1 MKIKYNQLK
10 ITKMKKVMSFLGAA
24 LFVAAMTVSCGNN
37 NTETVDSTELEATEE
52 VVEENA
58 AAVEA
63 STEADADAAML
74 AAAQQAAEEICNC
87 ASADKTKI
95 AACMKQILATSY
107 QAYQNNDK
115 FVNAVKEG
123 VGQCAM
129 NKAKEKAAQEVN
141 KAVDKAAEKAAD
153 ELSKKLKF

>member
-1 MKIKYNQLK
+1 
-10 ITKMKKVMSFLGAA
+10 MKKVLSFVGCA

-37 NTETVDSTELEATEE
+37 NTEATDTIDST
-52 VVEENA
+52 
-58 AAVEA
+58 AVEA
-63 STEADADAAML
+63 AEEHPAEAVEAATECDADAAMM
-74 AAAQQAAEEICNC
+74 AAAQKAAEEICNC

-123 VGQCAM
+123 VGECAM
-129 NKAKEKAAQEVN
+129 NKAKAKVAEEAN

-153 ELSKKLKF
+153 ELSKKIKF

>member
-1 MKIKYNQLK
+1 
-10 ITKMKKVMSFLGAA
+10 MKKVLSFVGCA

-37 NTETVDSTELEATEE
+37 NTEATDTIDST
-52 VVEENA
+52 
-58 AAVEA
+58 AVEA
-63 STEADADAAML
+63 AEEQPAEAVEAATECDADAAMM

-95 AACMKQILATSY
+95 AACMKQIIATSY
-107 QAYQNNDK
+107 QAYQDNDA

-129 NKAKEKAAQEVN
+129 DKAKAKAAAEVN

-153 ELSKKLKF
+153 ELSKKIKL

>member
-1 MKIKYNQLK
+1 M
-10 ITKMKKVMSFLGAA
+10 KMKKVLSFVGVA

-37 NTETVDSTELEATEE
+37 NNEAVDS
-52 VVEENA
+52 
-58 AAVEA
+58 
-63 STEADADAAML
+63 DAML

-87 ASADKTKI
+87 ASADQSKI
-95 AACMKQILATSY
+95 AACMKQIIATSY
-107 QAYQNNDK
+107 QAYQDNDA

-129 NKAKEKAAQEVN
+129 DKAKAKAAAEVN

-153 ELSKKLKF
+153 ELSKKIKL

>member
-1 MKIKYNQLK
+1 
-10 ITKMKKVMSFLGAA
+10 MKKVMSIFGAA
-24 LFVAAMTVSCGNN
+24 LFVAAMTVSCGSN
-37 NTETVDSTELEATEE
+37 NTEAVDSTELEATEE
-52 VVEENA
+52 VVEDQP

-63 STEADADAAML
+63 ATEADADAAMM

-95 AACMKQILATSY
+95 KNCMKQILSTSY

-115 FVNAVKEG
+115 FVKAVEEG
-123 VGQCAM
+123 VGQCAV

-141 KAVDKAAEKAAD
+141 KAVDKAADKAAE
-153 ELSKKLKF
+153 ELSKKIKF

>member
-1 MKIKYNQLK
+1 
-10 ITKMKKVMSFLGAA
+10 MKKVMSFIGCA

-37 NTETVDSTELEATEE
+37 NTEATDTIDST
-52 VVEENA
+52 
-58 AAVEA
+58 AVEA
-63 STEADADAAML
+63 TCCEEHTEAVEAATEADADAEMM
-74 AAAQQAAEEICNC
+74 AAAQKAAEEICNC

-123 VGQCAM
+123 VGECAM
-129 NKAKEKAAQEVN
+129 NKAKEKVAEEAN
-141 KAVDKAAEKAAD
+141 KAVDKAADKAAE
-153 ELSKKLKF
+153 ELSKRIKL

>member
-1 MKIKYNQLK
+1 
-10 ITKMKKVMSFLGAA
+10 MKKVLSFLGAA

-37 NTETVDSTELEATEE
+37 NTEATDTIDST
-52 VVEENA
+52 
-58 AAVEA
+58 AVEA
-63 STEADADAAML
+63 AEEQPAEAVEAATECDADAAMM

-115 FVNAVKEG
+115 FVKAVEQG
-123 VGQCAM
+123 VGECAM
-129 NKAKEKAAQEVN
+129 NKAKAKVAEEAN
-141 KAVDKAAEKAAD
+141 KAVDKAAEKAA
-153 ELSKKLKF
+153 EEISKKIKF

>member
-1 MKIKYNQLK
+1 
-10 ITKMKKVMSFLGAA
+10 MKKVMSFLGAA

-37 NTETVDSTELEATEE
+37 NTEATDSVLDSTVDAACC
-52 VVEENA
+52 EENA
-58 AAVEA
+58 QAVEA
-63 STEADADAAML
+63 ATEADADAAML

-107 QAYQNNDK
+107 QAYQNNEK
-115 FVNAVKEG
+115 FVKAVEQG
-123 VGQCAM
+123 VGECAM

-153 ELSKKLKF
+153 ELSKKIKF

>member
-1 MKIKYNQLK
+1 
-10 ITKMKKVMSFLGAA
+10 MKKVLSFVGCA

-37 NTETVDSTELEATEE
+37 NTEATDTIDST
-52 VVEENA
+52 
-58 AAVEA
+58 AVEA
-63 STEADADAAML
+63 AEEQPAEAVEAATECDADAAMM

-95 AACMKQILATSY
+95 AACMKQIIATSY

-115 FVNAVKEG
+115 FVKAVEQG
-123 VGQCAM
+123 VGECAM
-129 NKAKEKAAQEVN
+129 NKAKAKVAEEAN

-153 ELSKKLKF
+153 ELSKKIKF

>member
-1 MKIKYNQLK
+1 
-10 ITKMKKVMSFLGAA
+10 MKKVLSFVGCA

-37 NTETVDSTELEATEE
+37 NTEATDTIDST
-52 VVEENA
+52 
-58 AAVEA
+58 AVEA
-63 STEADADAAML
+63 AEEQPAEAVEAATECDADAAMM

-95 AACMKQILATSY
+95 DACMKQIIATSY

-115 FVNAVKEG
+115 FVKAVEQG
-123 VGQCAM
+123 VGECAM
-129 NKAKEKAAQEVN
+129 NKAKAKVAEEAN

-153 ELSKKLKF
+153 ELSKKIKF

>member
-1 MKIKYNQLK
+1 
-10 ITKMKKVMSFLGAA
+10 MKKVLSFVGCA

-37 NTETVDSTELEATEE
+37 NTEATDTIDST
-52 VVEENA
+52 
-58 AAVEA
+58 AVEA
-63 STEADADAAML
+63 AEEQPAEAVEATTECDADAAMM

-95 AACMKQILATSY
+95 AACMKQIIATSY

-115 FVNAVKEG
+115 FVKAVEQG
-123 VGQCAM
+123 VGECAM
-129 NKAKEKAAQEVN
+129 NKAKAKVAEEAN

-153 ELSKKLKF
+153 ELSKKIKF

>member
-1 MKIKYNQLK
+1 M
-10 ITKMKKVMSFLGAA
+10 KMKKVLSFVGAA

-37 NTETVDSTELEATEE
+37 NNEAVDSTEEE

-58 AAVEA
+58 QPVEVAAE
-63 STEADADAAML
+63 SDAML

-87 ASADKTKI
+87 ASADQSKI
-95 AACMKQILATSY
+95 AACMKQIIATSY
-107 QAYQNNDK
+107 QAYQDNDA

-129 NKAKEKAAQEVN
+129 DKAKAKAAAEVN

-153 ELSKKLKF
+153 ELSKKIKL

>member
-1 MKIKYNQLK
+1 
-10 ITKMKKVMSFLGAA
+10 MKKVLSFVGAA

-37 NTETVDSTELEATEE
+37 NTEATDTIDSTA
-52 VVEENA
+52 VEEA
-58 AAVEA
+58 ACCEENQAVEA
-63 STEADADAAML
+63 ATECDADAAMM

-95 AACMKQILATSY
+95 AACMKQIIATSY

-115 FVNAVKEG
+115 FVKAVEQG
-123 VGQCAM
+123 VGECAM
-129 NKAKEKAAQEVN
+129 NKAKAKVAEEAN

>member
-1 MKIKYNQLK
+1 
-10 ITKMKKVMSFLGAA
+10 MKKVLSFVGCA

-37 NTETVDSTELEATEE
+37 NTEATDTIDST
-52 VVEENA
+52 
-58 AAVEA
+58 AVEA
-63 STEADADAAML
+63 AEEQPAEAVEAATECDADAAMM

-115 FVNAVKEG
+115 FVKAVEQG
-123 VGQCAM
+123 VGECAM
-129 NKAKEKAAQEVN
+129 NKAKAKVAEEAN
-141 KAVDKAAEKAAD
+141 KAVDKAAEKAA
-153 ELSKKLKF
+153 EEISKKIKF

>member
-1 MKIKYNQLK
+1 M
-10 ITKMKKVMSFLGAA
+10 KMKKVLSFVGAA

-37 NTETVDSTELEATEE
+37 NNEAVDSTELEAVEE
-52 VVEENA
+52 VAEENA
-58 AAVEA
+58 QPVEA
-63 STEADADAAML
+63 ATECDADAAMM

-95 AACMKQILATSY
+95 AACMKQIIATSY
-107 QAYQNNDK
+107 QAYQDNDA

-129 NKAKEKAAQEVN
+129 DKAKAKAAAEVN

-153 ELSKKLKF
+153 ELSKKIKL

>member
-1 MKIKYNQLK
+1 
-10 ITKMKKVMSFLGAA
+10 MKKVMSFLGAA

-37 NTETVDSTELEATEE
+37 NTEATDTIDSTAVEVAEE
-52 VVEENA
+52 QPAE
-58 AAVEA
+58 AVEA
-63 STEADADAAML
+63 ATECDADAEMM
-74 AAAQQAAEEICNC
+74 AAAQKAAEEICNC

-123 VGQCAM
+123 VGECAM
-129 NKAKEKAAQEVN
+129 NKAKAKVAEEAN
-141 KAVDKAAEKAAD
+141 KAVDKAAEKAAE
-153 ELSKKLKF
+153 ELSKKIKL

>member
-1 MKIKYNQLK
+1 
-10 ITKMKKVMSFLGAA
+10 MKKVLSFVGCA

-37 NTETVDSTELEATEE
+37 NTEATDTIDSTAAEAT
-52 VVEENA
+52 VEEQPA
-58 AAVEA
+58 EQAVEA
-63 STEADADAAML
+63 TTEADADAAMM

-95 AACMKQILATSY
+95 KNCMKQILSTSY

-115 FVNAVKEG
+115 FVKAVEEG
-123 VGQCAM
+123 VGQCAV

-141 KAVDKAAEKAAD
+141 KAVDKAADKAAA
-153 ELSKKLKF
+153 ELSKKIKF

>member
-1 MKIKYNQLK
+1 
-10 ITKMKKVMSFLGAA
+10 MKKVLSFVGCA

-37 NTETVDSTELEATEE
+37 NTEATDTIDSTAVEVAEE
-52 VVEENA
+52 QPAE
-58 AAVEA
+58 AVEA
-63 STEADADAAML
+63 ATECDADAAMM

-95 AACMKQILATSY
+95 AACMKQIIATSY

-115 FVNAVKEG
+115 FVKAVEQG
-123 VGQCAM
+123 VGECAM
-129 NKAKEKAAQEVN
+129 NKAKAKVAEEAN

-153 ELSKKLKF
+153 ELSKKIKF

>member
-1 MKIKYNQLK
+1 
-10 ITKMKKVMSFLGAA
+10 MKKVMSFLGAA

-37 NTETVDSTELEATEE
+37 NTEATDSVIDSTA
-52 VVEENA
+52 VEETA
-58 AAVEA
+58 VEEQPAEAAVECA
-63 STEADADAAML
+63 SECDADAAMM

-115 FVNAVKEG
+115 FVKAVEKG
-123 VGQCAM
+123 VGECAM
-129 NKAKEKAAQEVN
+129 NKAKAKVAEEAN
-141 KAVDKAAEKAAD
+141 KAVDKAAEKAAE
-153 ELSKKLKF
+153 ELSKKIKF

>member
-1 MKIKYNQLK
+1 
-10 ITKMKKVMSFLGAA
+10 MKKVLSFVGCA

-37 NTETVDSTELEATEE
+37 NTEATDTIDSTAVEATEE
-52 VVEENA
+52 QPAE
-58 AAVEA
+58 AVEA
-63 STEADADAAML
+63 ATECDADAAMM

-95 AACMKQILATSY
+95 AACMKQIIATSY

-115 FVNAVKEG
+115 FVKAVEQG
-123 VGQCAM
+123 VGECAM
-129 NKAKEKAAQEVN
+129 NKAKAKVAEEAN

-153 ELSKKLKF
+153 ELSKKIKF

>member
-1 MKIKYNQLK
+1 M
-10 ITKMKKVMSFLGAA
+10 KMKKVLSFVGAT

-37 NTETVDSTELEATEE
+37 NEAVDSTELETVEE

-58 AAVEA
+58 QPVEA
-63 STEADADAAML
+63 AAESDAML

-87 ASADKTKI
+87 ASADQSKI
-95 AACMKQILATSY
+95 AACMKQIIATSY
-107 QAYQNNDK
+107 QAYQDNDA

-129 NKAKEKAAQEVN
+129 DKAKAKAAAEVN

-153 ELSKKLKF
+153 ELSKKIKL